1 MSVQRGPR
9 CLEISVLFFYVLKPL
24 SFREDHPSR
33 HFVNKGDP
41 PLSRSTALVRVLG
54 AVGFVARQ
62 LTAIGSDPIVG
73 EVL

>member
-1 MSVQRGPR
+1 MIPAPSFYP
-9 CLEISVLFFYVLKPL
+9 YVLEFSSLFLAVSEKT
-24 SFREDHPSR
+24 PSR
-33 HFVNKGDP
+33 QLVNKGDP

-62 LTAIGSDPIVG
+62 LTAIGSDPIVD